1 MSKGETKEKP
11 MERTVMIIMLIC
23 GIGLCGCI
31 SNQNQSGTNIGSG
44 SQQQEQNIQGPITDV
59 NVNLNFRDWYPWGGL
74 QAIPSGN
81 TVTLNGMID
90 TAGYVSE
97 QVSQSLRGKTIT
109 LEIPNATVSS
119 FARERLMKITVN
131 KEDRLIQPNNVPD
144 LIEREYIPSDYK
156 LVEFVLPDD
165 FDGKLGFVFY
175 QADLNGLQI
184 IATYR

>member
-1 MSKGETKEKP
+1 MSKGETKEKS

-23 GIGLCGCI
+23 VIGLCGCI

-44 SQQQEQNIQGPITDV
+44 NQQQEQNMQGPIIDV
-59 NVNLNFRDWYPWGGL
+59 NVNLNFRGWYPWGGL

-97 QVSQSLRGKTIT
+97 QVSQSLRGKTVT
-109 LEIPNATVSS
+109 LEIPNATASS
-119 FARERLMKITVN
+119 FTGERLIKITVN
-131 KEDRLIQPNNVPD
+131 KVDRLVHPRNVPE
-144 LIEREYIPSDYK
+144 LVEREYIPSDYK

-165 FDGKLGFVFY
+165 FDGKIGFVFY
-175 QADLNGLQI
+175 QADLKGLQI